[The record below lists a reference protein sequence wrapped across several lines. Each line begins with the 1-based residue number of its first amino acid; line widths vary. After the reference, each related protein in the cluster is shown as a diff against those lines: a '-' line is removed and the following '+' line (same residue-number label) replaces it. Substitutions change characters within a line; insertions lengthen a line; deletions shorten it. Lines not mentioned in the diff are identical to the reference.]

1 MAAVEALWAKKS
13 HPAKGGATTVDGRNP
28 ANQLR
33 LVVYP
38 SIGFYT
44 YQVVSRIS
52 AINSMTIIPTSWISV
67 KLKSFVMAIFLT
79 NPFKGRNAPKI
90 QVLTYVNNVHERILI
105 KLRPSFFGSFR
116 KNKNLLDPRGGKFVS
131 IGFLNFSESIGTR
144 AKTSSPFVSM
154 SSTLAALR
162 SDGRTAE

>member
-1 MAAVEALWAKKS
+1 MKKISRGYGPVPRVLNMAAVEALLAKKS

-38 SIGFYT
+38 IIGFYT

-105 KLRPSFFGSFR
+105 KLDA
-116 KNKNLLDPRGGKFVS
+116 LLR
-131 IGFLNFSESIGTR
+131 
-144 AKTSSPFVSM
+144 
-154 SSTLAALR
+154 
-162 SDGRTAE
+162 